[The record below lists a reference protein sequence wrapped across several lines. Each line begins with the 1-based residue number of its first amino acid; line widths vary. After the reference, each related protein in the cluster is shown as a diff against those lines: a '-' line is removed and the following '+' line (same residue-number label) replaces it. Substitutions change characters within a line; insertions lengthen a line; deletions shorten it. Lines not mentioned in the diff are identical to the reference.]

1 MLFYLSY
8 LKTTVCCQKNGEQV
22 AKGPASTE
30 ELFQGDV
37 PDTTEAPNLTLS
49 MTKGTNLK
57 QLLPDVAFQ
66 EVLDKLGVFCPV
78 MCFLGPFLQELGE
91 VSHPVE
97 MEGVRT
103 RTCACV
109 N

>member
-1 MLFYLSY
+1 MR
-8 LKTTVCCQKNGEQV
+8 
-22 AKGPASTE
+22 KGPAATSQQ
-30 ELFQGDV
+30 LQGD
-37 PDTTEAPNLTLS
+37 PPHGTKAPKVTPS
-49 MTKGTNLK
+49 RTKGTHLK

-97 MEGVRT
+97 MGV
-103 RTCACV
+103 
-109 N
+109 

>member
-1 MLFYLSY
+1 M
-8 LKTTVCCQKNGEQV
+8 

-37 PDTTEAPNLTLS
+37 PDTTEAPDLTLS

-97 MEGVRT
+97 IDAR
-103 RTCACV
+103 CAHTHACMCELALPSFRV
-109 N
+109 SPR